1 MEKTLDEL
9 KVLCQ
14 RSLFEW
20 FRCWGF
26 TDSSSLSEF
35 MFSIR
40 LSFWFPSPLF
50 CCLFHLFLVVH
61 HREQLVLLS
70 FFFLINNSSLFTYQ
84 KKGKKNWKIQKQCEF
99 VYTGTCVPWMAIE
112 TRIRKFVSFV
122 AWISIFM
129 HNLTLWALWLF
140 VWLKK
145 YELIILTP
153 NYVTHFDGNNYKNPK
168 RKA

>member
-1 MEKTLDEL
+1 MELNVDCLVGTKSLLLWENMEKTLDEL

-40 LSFWFPSPLF
+40 LPFWFPSPLF
-50 CCLFHLFLVVH
+50 CCLFHLFLVGH

-84 KKGKKNWKIQKQCEF
+84 KKGKKKLKNTKTVCICLYWYLCTLNGHWNK
-99 VYTGTCVPWMAIE
+99 
-112 TRIRKFVSFV
+112 VS
-122 AWISIFM
+122 
-129 HNLTLWALWLF
+129 
-140 VWLKK
+140 
-145 YELIILTP
+145 
-153 NYVTHFDGNNYKNPK
+153 
-168 RKA
+168 